1 MNNKLSTN
9 EIRKKWLDFFKSK
22 NHLEVESKSLIPV
35 NDNSLLWINSG
46 VATLKKFFSGQE
58 NPPSNRLVN
67 SQKCIRTNDVE
78 NVGLTSRHHTFFE
91 MLGNFS
97 IGDYFR
103 KEAIAF
109 AAEFLLKVL
118 NINPKLLYV
127 TVYEEDQE
135 SYDLWI
141 KHGIIKEHIVKC
153 DKSRNFW
160 EIGAGPCGPCTE
172 IYYDRGEKFDP
183 DHVGEKL
190 FFEDIENDRYIEI
203 WNIVF
208 SEFENDG
215 KNNYKKLVRQ
225 NIDTGAGL
233 ERLACILQNANTNY
247 DTDGFTIPRKELE
260 KFSTYKYDE
269 NLYFEKNKNEV
280 KVFINKSFVV
290 IIDHIKACL
299 FAIADGAL
307 PSNKDRG
314 YILRKL
320 LRRSFFYMDFLKIKK
335 EGLNDL
341 LSKLIEIN
349 LDYYPYLKNAQNH
362 VFNTISKEYDSYKVA
377 IKNSMKFLFE
387 LLELK
392 KFDEQNLFKLVD
404 TYGFPIEIINELE
417 QSKHN
422 ELKQMMFAC
431 LSDDSEKMD
440 LGNLNFDFKKFTQ
453 YFNNHRKISKSNK
466 SVNGIDKQNNALMEL
481 NVTSVFDYEKE
492 EISDAKVI
500 KLFDDDFNEVESLT
514 NENGYLVLDKTVVY
528 ATSGG
533 QVNDTGWVNQIFID
547 NAIKA
552 PSGVH
557 VHHVVNATL
566 KLNEIVKITIDKIRR
581 QKNRIHHSSEHLLHS
596 ALKNEISHSI
606 KQEGALKNPDKF
618 TFDFY
623 YPKKLTI
630 EEIIKIEN
638 NVKNVIARKIDSLT
652 QLCTLEEAQKIGA
665 LAYFE
670 DVYKKI
676 KGKLRVVTLSDKST
690 EICGGTHVKN
700 TSEIYDFKIINLTS
714 KGSGSWRIEAISGKD
729 NIDNFKITTLQ
740 NAINQF
746 NEYKKVIE
754 SEKNIDENIKNI
766 LSKNLNETHYLEI
779 KNDLDELKV
788 AATIIKNKNQKNLMQ
803 KEANELK
810 SKLIKDV
817 NKFFDEVIYLENI
830 DRKTL
835 MASLTDLVNEIQSKF
850 FVLINGIDGS
860 YQYLIACNETLAKQ
874 KNINANVLAKE
885 LNASFSGKGGGRN
898 NFVQGN
904 LKNIDK
910 NQIEKIVGDYINAIK

>member
-1 MNNKLSTN
+1 MNSKLSTN
-9 EIRKKWLDFFKSK
+9 QIRKKWLNFFKSK

-67 SQKCIRTNDVE
+67 SQKCIRTNDIE

-103 KEAIAF
+103 KEAIAY
-109 AAEFLLKVL
+109 AAEFLLKEL
-118 NINPKLLYV
+118 AIDPKLLYV
-127 TVYEEDQE
+127 TVYEEDNE
-135 SYDLWI
+135 SYELWI

-172 IYYDRGEKFDP
+172 IYYDRGTKFDP
-183 DHVGEKL
+183 NNVGEKL

-215 KNNYKKLVRQ
+215 KNNYQKLVRQ

-233 ERLACILQNANTNY
+233 ERLACILQGVNTNY
-247 DTDGFTIPRKELE
+247 DTDGFEIPRKEIE

-269 NLYFEKNKNEV
+269 NLYFEKNKDEL

-320 LRRSFFYMDFLKIKK
+320 LRRAFFYMDFLKINK
-335 EGLNDL
+335 DA
-341 LSKLIEIN
+341 LSNLIDKIIEIN
-349 LDYYPYLKNAQNH
+349 LDYYPYLSKAKQI
-362 VFNTISKEYDSYKVA
+362 VFETILKEYDSYKVA
-377 IKNSMKFLFE
+377 IKNSMKFLNE
-387 LLELK
+387 LLENNE
-392 KFDEQNLFKLVD
+392 FNEQNLFKLVD

-417 QSKHN
+417 QSHNN
-422 ELKQMMFAC
+422 ELKKMMFAC
-431 LSDDSEKMD
+431 LSEESSK
-440 LGNLNFDFKKFTQ
+440 LNFTNLNFDFKKFAM
-453 YFNNHRKISKSNK
+453 YFDKHRYISKSNK
-466 SVNGIDKQNNALMEL
+466 NVSGIDKQNSALMNL
-481 NVTSVFDYEKE
+481 DVVSIFDYEKE
-492 EISDAKVI
+492 SLNDAKVV
-500 KLFDDDFNEVESLT
+500 KLFDEEFNEVNALE
-514 NENGYLVLDKTVVY
+514 NQNGYIVLDKTVLY

-533 QVNDTGWVNQIFID
+533 QVNDTGKIATFEVD
-547 NAIKA
+547 NVTKTPNGINL
-552 PSGVH
+552 
-557 VHHVVNATL
+557 HHILNASI
-566 KLNEIVKITIDKIRR
+566 KLNEVVNVVHDIQRR
-581 QKNRIHHSSEHLLHS
+581 AKNRIHHSSEHLLHS
-596 ALKNEISHSI
+596 ALKNEISESI
-606 KQEGALKNPDKF
+606 KQEGALKAPEKF

-630 EEIIKIEN
+630 EEIEKLEANIRK
-638 NVKNVIARKIDSLT
+638 VIAASIASKT
-652 QLCTLEEAQKIGA
+652 QMCTLEEAQKIGA

-700 TSEIYDFKIINLTS
+700 TDEIYDFKILNLLS

-729 NIDNFKITTLQ
+729 NIENFLNTTLK
-740 NAINQF
+740 NAIALF
-746 NEYKKVIE
+746 NEYKAIIE
-754 SEKNIDENIKNI
+754 KEKDIDENIKKIISTDIN
-766 LSKNLNETHYLEI
+766 KVHYLEL
-779 KNDLDELKV
+779 KNYLDELKV
-788 AATIIKNKNQKNLMQ
+788 AVTIIKNKNQKNLIQ
-803 KEANELK
+803 QEANELK
-810 SKLIKDV
+810 AKLLIDQ
-817 NKFFDEVIYLENI
+817 NKFFDQVVYLENI
-830 DRKTL
+830 DRKILVT
-835 MASLTDLVNEIQSKF
+835 SLTNLVNEIRNKF
-850 FVLINGIDGS
+850 FVAFNFVDNA
-860 YQYLIACNETLAKQ
+860 YQYVIAINEDDCKAKKMNANELAKT
-874 KNINANVLAKE
+874 
-885 LNASFSGKGGGRN
+885 LNTSFEGKGGGRP
-898 NFVQGN
+898 NFVQGSV
-904 LKNIDK
+904 KKIDK
-910 NQIEKIVGDYINAIK
+910 ESINKMVMDYINGIK